1 MKRWM
6 IILTLIILIII
17 ISILLSNLPFDVTP
31 NNNISYQDGCTNEKI
46 VVLKELFL

>member
-1 MKRWM
+1 M

-31 NNNISYQDGCTNEKI
+31 NNNISYQEMDVQMRK
-46 VVLKELFL
+46 LWY

>member
-6 IILTLIILIII
+6 IILTLIILSII

-31 NNNISYQDGCTNEKI
+31 NNNISYQEMDVQMRK
-46 VVLKELFL
+46 LWY

>member
-31 NNNISYQDGCTNEKI
+31 NNNISYQEMDVQMRK
-46 VVLKELFL
+46 LWY

>member
-6 IILTLIILIII
+6 IILILIILIII

-31 NNNISYQDGCTNEKI
+31 NNNISYQEMDVQMRK
-46 VVLKELFL
+46 LWY

>member
-6 IILTLIILIII
+6 IILTLIILMII

-31 NNNISYQDGCTNEKI
+31 NNNISYQEMDVQMRK
-46 VVLKELFL
+46 LWY

>member
-17 ISILLSNLPFDVTP
+17 ISIVLSNLPFDVTP
-31 NNNISYQDGCTNEKI
+31 NNNISYQEMDVQMRK
-46 VVLKELFL
+46 LWY

>member
-1 MKRWM
+1 M

-31 NNNISYQDGCTNEKI
+31 NNNISY
-46 VVLKELFL
+46 KEMDVQMRKLWY